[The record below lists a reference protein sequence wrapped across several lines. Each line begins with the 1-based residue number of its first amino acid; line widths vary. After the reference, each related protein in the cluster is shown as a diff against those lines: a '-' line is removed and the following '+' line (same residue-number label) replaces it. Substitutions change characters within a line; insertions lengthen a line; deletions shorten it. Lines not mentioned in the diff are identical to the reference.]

1 MSSIAFRLTP
11 VHFKSFNVTGPQK
24 SALSFAHRASSGWG
38 ATVKLAQLPT
48 HSGILLTQ
56 PACPSLPIHVP
67 QASWP
72 FSALLLRPTD
82 RPTDRPTAF
91 RPFSR
96 LPSFLPFF
104 RLSEDSI
111 KLCRKR
117 RRRRCLFC
125 AATEGQREGRG
136 EREERALWKTVGRC
150 LPRCDA
156 RDTIKKAIHLLDITA
171 CASER
176 SSVIVSKAK

>member
-1 MSSIAFRLTP
+1 MKSERRKGGNNRRTEERRTTTTVSSIAFRLTP

-82 RPTDRPTAF
+82 RLSTVLWSPLFPPFLPLIRGQHQTVPKKTTATVF
-91 RPFSR
+91 ILCGHRGTEGGKGRERGESALENR
-96 LPSFLPFF
+96 WTLPSPM
-104 RLSEDSI
+104 
-111 KLCRKR
+111 
-117 RRRRCLFC
+117 RC
-125 AATEGQREGRG
+125 
-136 EREERALWKTVGRC
+136 
-150 LPRCDA
+150 
-156 RDTIKKAIHLLDITA
+156 
-171 CASER
+171 S
-176 SSVIVSKAK
+176 